1 MYDPAVALHHLLQFL
16 KADIHG
22 ALAQLAIPAYILDR
36 EGTVRW
42 LNSAA
47 LAIWPDGLNRKF
59 GVFMPPEEINRAR
72 DQFARK
78 VMGGAEATRFSSA
91 ALDGEGHR
99 VEFEVSSVALRAA
112 EGEVVGVFGVISP
125 RPQVDAAAA
134 PEAAVEL
141 TPRQRDVLRLLGE
154 GRSTPRI
161 AEELGIAEET
171 ARNHIK
177 AVLRSLGAR
186 SRLEAV
192 VAAHRRGLL

>member
-1 MYDPAVALHHLLQFL
+1 MYDPAVGLQHLLQL
-16 KADIHG
+16 LRADIYG

-42 LNSAA
+42 MNSAGFA
-47 LAIWPDGLNRKF
+47 LWPEGLNRKF

-91 ALDGEGHR
+91 ALDGEGNR
-99 VEFEVSSVALRAA
+99 VEFEVSSVALHAP

-125 RPQVDAAAA
+125 RAQGEETAA
-134 PEAAVEL
+134 PEQTVEL

-161 AEELGIAEET
+161 AQELGIAEET